1 MRIIQLTDVWERAEE
16 QSLPGGY
23 GIIGAEARTEAV
35 RFEAKAKK
43 KKIDFFFFKRSIE
56 EVGRP

>member
-1 MRIIQLTDVWERAEE
+1 MRIIQLTDVWERTEE

-35 RFEAKAKK
+35 RFQAKAIK
-43 KKIDFFFFKRSIE
+43 KKIDFFFLSDLLRK
-56 EVGRP
+56 

>member
-1 MRIIQLTDVWERAEE
+1 MRIIQLTDVWERTEE

-23 GIIGAEARTEAV
+23 GIIGAEARTEVV

-43 KKIDFFFFKRSIE
+43 KILFFF
-56 EVGRP
+56 